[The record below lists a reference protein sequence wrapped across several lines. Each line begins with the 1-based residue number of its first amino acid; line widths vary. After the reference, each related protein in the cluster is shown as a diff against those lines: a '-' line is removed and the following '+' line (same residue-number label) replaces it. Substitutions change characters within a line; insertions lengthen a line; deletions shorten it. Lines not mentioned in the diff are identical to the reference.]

1 VDPCTLPLQ
10 AVVGPGLPVPLAG
23 RIAFRALQR
32 LAVALRPV
40 LYPGSCTQ
48 AASDGDGPVAFH
60 ALRVDTTDL
69 AILGQAAAQL
79 THPRR
84 TREGT
89 LSAAVAMLA
98 VEDGREPPDDRH
110 PAALGCLLAVLV
122 PVVDPVAATLHAAV
136 VASQEDHG
144 TPRVPARLTGDA
156 VARPA
161 HREVSRRVL
170 ARLGRAR

>member
-1 VDPCTLPLQ
+1 
-10 AVVGPGLPVPLAG
+10 
-23 RIAFRALQR
+23 
-32 LAVALRPV
+32 
-40 LYPGSCTQ
+40 
-48 AASDGDGPVAFH
+48 VAFH

-84 TREGT
+84 TRDGT
-89 LSAAVAMLA
+89 QGAAVATLA
-98 VEDGREPPDDRH
+98 GDGGEPPDDRH